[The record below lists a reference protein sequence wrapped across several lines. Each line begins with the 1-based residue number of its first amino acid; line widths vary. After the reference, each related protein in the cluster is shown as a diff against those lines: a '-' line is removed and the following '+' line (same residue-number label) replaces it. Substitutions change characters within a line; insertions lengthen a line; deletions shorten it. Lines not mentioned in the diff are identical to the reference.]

1 MQSSVYIVRL
11 SRVGTRLTEYLETVN
26 RKGNI
31 VTRTYQ
37 LDRKILS
44 KGCED
49 TAGRLGGFGRSGQE
63 GPGTPQSKPPPP
75 GPGLQR
81 EAGGGKGVFSGPG
94 GGGQER
100 RGLVWFPPPG
110 VPPAPA

>member
-49 TAGRLGGFGRSGQE
+49 TAGRPGGFGRSGQE
-63 GPGTPQSKPPPP
+63 GPGTLQSKPPPP

-94 GGGQER
+94 GGQER